1 LERWEDIM
9 DDLHGS
15 AEQRLTQLDAAVGR
29 GDATAE
35 WLERQLRALLQ
46 ELAEVEPVADAERER
61 REDY

>member
-1 LERWEDIM
+1 M